1 MQVKNYKEFL
11 KNVTT
16 LIFDYDGV
24 FTDGKVILTEN
35 GEQLRTA
42 NVKDGYALQLAV
54 KKGYRI
60 AVISGG
66 TSEAIRH
73 RMNGLKIYDVFIK
86 VDHKI
91 QVFHDYLSKHNIQPE
106 EVLFMGDDIPD
117 LQIMKEVGLV
127 ACPADAAEEVKALA
141 HYISHL
147 GGGEG
152 CVRDIV
158 EQVLKLQG
166 NWLNDDAFIW

>member
-1 MQVKNYKEFL
+1 MTVRNYKELL
-11 KNVTT
+11 KKITT
-16 LIFDYDGV
+16 MIFDYDGV
-24 FTDGKVILTEN
+24 FTDGKIILTEA

-66 TSEAIRH
+66 TSDAIVTRLH
-73 RMNGLKIYDVFIK
+73 NLKINDVFIK

-91 QVFHDYLSKHNIQPE
+91 KVYKEYLKKHNLIPE

-117 LQIMKEVGLV
+117 LQIMKE
-127 ACPADAAEEVKALA
+127 D
-141 HYISHL
+141 
-147 GGGEG
+147 GG
-152 CVRDIV
+152 
-158 EQVLKLQG
+158 KY
-166 NWLNDDAFIW
+166 